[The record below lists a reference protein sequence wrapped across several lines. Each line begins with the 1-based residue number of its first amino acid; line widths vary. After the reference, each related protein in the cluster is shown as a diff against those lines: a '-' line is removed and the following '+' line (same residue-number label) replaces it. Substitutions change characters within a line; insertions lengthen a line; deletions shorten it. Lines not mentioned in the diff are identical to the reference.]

1 MYCRRWR
8 GVVQTDGASVS
19 SSHPLVQ
26 ELRLQLSNG
35 QDCALLMFGPEQ
47 APPILALHGWQDN
60 AASFLELAALLP
72 EYRVIALDF
81 PGHGLSARRPLSS
94 PYYIW
99 SYIAEIRGVVE
110 HFGWPQFTLM
120 GHSMGG
126 AVACLY
132 AALYPQEL
140 SRLILLDILG
150 PVATAPTQLPAQMR
164 EALAQL
170 DSLKARQRHYYSD
183 FQSAVQA
190 RAEKGLSLAAATQ
203 LGQRGIVCDEQ
214 GCYWSFDPRLRV
226 LSPMS
231 LSEEQVAA
239 FMQEVV
245 CPALIVLSTVF
256 WQKRRMMYEQRKTY
270 LRHATIH
277 ELAGSHHQHME
288 AQAAEIAALIK
299 AFLI

>member
-1 MYCRRWR
+1 VR
-8 GVVQTDGASVS
+8 VADPGA
-19 SSHPLVQ
+19 Q

-35 QDCALLMFGPEQ
+35 QECALLMCGPEH

-60 AASFLELAALLP
+60 AASFLPLAALLP
-72 EYRVIALDF
+72 EYRVVALDF

-110 HFGWPQFTLM
+110 HFGWQQFVLM

-140 SRLILLDILG
+140 SKLVLLDILG
-150 PVATAPTQLPAQMR
+150 PVATAPAQLPAQMR
-164 EALAQL
+164 EALNQL
-170 DSLKARQRHYYSD
+170 ESLKARQRHYYAD
-183 FQSAVQA
+183 FQAAVLA
-190 RAEKGLSLAAATQ
+190 RAEKGLALAPATL
-203 LGQRGIVCDEQ
+203 LGQRGVVCDGQ

-231 LSEEQVAA
+231 LSEEQVEA
-239 FMQEVV
+239 FMREIA
-245 CPALIVLSTVF
+245 CPALVVLSTGF
-256 WQKRRMMYEQRKTY
+256 WQKRRAMFDLRKNY
-270 LRHATIH
+270 LQHATIH

-288 AQAAEIAALIK
+288 VQATEIAVLIRT
-299 AFLI
+299 FLI